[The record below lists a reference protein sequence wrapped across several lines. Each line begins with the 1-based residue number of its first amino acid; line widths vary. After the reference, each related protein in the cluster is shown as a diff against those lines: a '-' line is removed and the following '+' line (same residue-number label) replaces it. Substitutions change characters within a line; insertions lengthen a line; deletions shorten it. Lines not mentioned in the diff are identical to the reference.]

1 MTRGPSILYSTE
13 EGSSRNTEDL
23 DHSFEYPIDK
33 MLVKRMK
40 QTKQK
45 NERTKQNQPDGK
57 QPVHR
62 DIHQGIPV
70 PLLFLA
76 IPINQVLNLTKEL
89 LSSFS
94 YLYMSPSLP
103 PSILSSYPSTFIQ
116 CGSTCIAIM
125 ASDQASLYFPSIA
138 CVTDLVPKGR
148 GERERNNN

>member
-1 MTRGPSILYSTE
+1 MYSTE
-13 EGSSRNTEDL
+13 EGSPRNTEDL

-33 MLVKRMK
+33 ILVRRMK

-57 QPVHR
+57 QPLHR
-62 DIHQGIPV
+62 DIHEGIHV

-94 YLYMSPSLP
+94 FSTCLLLSP

-125 ASDQASLYFPSIA
+125 TSDQASLYFPSIA